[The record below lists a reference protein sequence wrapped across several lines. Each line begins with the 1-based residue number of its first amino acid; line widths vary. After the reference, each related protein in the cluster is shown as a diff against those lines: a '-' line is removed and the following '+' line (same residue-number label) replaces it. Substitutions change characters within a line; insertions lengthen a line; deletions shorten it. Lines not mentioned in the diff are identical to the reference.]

1 MVSAKWVYTWKSD
14 EKDKVV
20 KAKARLVTRGFSQ
33 RPGVNYHET
42 LASTPTTP
50 CIRFVATIACE
61 SQLNLCHFHVQQG
74 LVQAELKEVVLMR
87 MPQGYGALS
96 GKVIRLNRSL
106 YGLKQ
111 ASRCLH
117 NHLVIRLKSLGFEQ
131 SLADACGFRLIEA
144 GSVSIIAVVHVDDIL
159 RWAVKRD
166 VTGFART

>member
-1 MVSAKWVYTWKSD
+1 
-14 EKDKVV
+14 
-20 KAKARLVTRGFSQ
+20 
-33 RPGVNYHET
+33 
-42 LASTPTTP
+42 
-50 CIRFVATIACE
+50 
-61 SQLNLCHFHVQQG
+61 
-74 LVQAELKEVVLMR
+74 MR
-87 MPQGYGALS
+87 MPPGCGALS
-96 GKVIRLNRSL
+96 GKVVRLSRSL

-159 RWAVKRD
+159 RWAVKRG